1 MNMINFPIFEEDINT
16 EDISNYS
23 AKAAKI
29 AFKKQ
34 IKKNDRNDNFN
45 NLIKEVNGLP
55 NQEECV
61 LIKTNGCSDTGSIFQ
76 HIIDNGNCNE
86 LYLSTWIISRQ
97 NIEIITKAL
106 DNGKLKKLFFVVS
119 KRLKELKKSDY
130 SFLVEELNKRKEKTV
145 YKIFNSHAKTFS
157 ISTEN
162 GNYYTV
168 SGSGNWTENPRV
180 ENYVIFN
187 DINVFNHSKEWMIE
201 MLTNGKER

>member
-1 MNMINFPIFEEDINT
+1 MINFPEYEDFENK

-29 AFKKQ
+29 QFKKQ
-34 IKKNDRNDNFN
+34 IKKTDRNESFN
-45 NLIKEVNGLP
+45 ELINSVGGLP
-55 NQEECV
+55 LKNECV

-76 HIIDNGNCNE
+76 HILDKENCNE
-86 LYLSTWIISRQ
+86 LFLSTWIISRT
-97 NIEIITKAL
+97 NLEIITKAL
-106 DNGKLKKLFFVVS
+106 DNGKLKKIYFVVS
-119 KRLKELKKSDY
+119 KRLKEIKKSDY
-130 SFLVEELNKRKEKTV
+130 AFLVEQLNQRKEKAI

-157 ISTEN
+157 VSTEN

-187 DINVFNHSKEWMIE
+187 DKKIFKHSKEWMTE
-201 MLTNGKER
+201 MLINGKER

>member
-1 MNMINFPIFEEDINT
+1 MYLPIFEEIENN
-16 EDISNYS
+16 EDISNYN
-23 AKAAKI
+23 AKASKI

-34 IKKNDRNDNFN
+34 IKKIDRNESFN
-45 NLIKEVNGLP
+45 QLINSVGGLP
-55 NQEECV
+55 KINECI

-76 HIIDNGNCNE
+76 YILDNENCKN
-86 LYLSTWIISRQ
+86 LYLSTWIISRS
-97 NIEIITKAL
+97 NLEIITRAL
-106 DNGKLKKLFFVVS
+106 DSGKLNKIYFVVS

-130 SFLVEELNKRKEKTV
+130 AFLVEQLNLRKDKAC

-157 ISTEN
+157 VSTEN

-187 DINVFNHSKEWMIE
+187 DIEVFNHSKEWMEE
-201 MLTNGKER
+201 MLINGKER